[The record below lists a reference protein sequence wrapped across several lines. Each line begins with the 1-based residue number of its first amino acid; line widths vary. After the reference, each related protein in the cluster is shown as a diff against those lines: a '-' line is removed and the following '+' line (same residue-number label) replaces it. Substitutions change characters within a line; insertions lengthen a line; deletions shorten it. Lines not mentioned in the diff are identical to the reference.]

1 MIYQNF
7 YSRHRV

>member
-7 YSRHRV
+7 LG